1 MGGDFYTYYMLR
13 VIYYEGN
20 RLDQTDCRM
29 DNTIKH
35 HYYPE
40 WSVNEEGEDPSS
52 GGRTLLPFHP
62 EKADRVHRFVAL
74 EREYLDSKLQK
85 YKKSVVFQEGAWI
98 CSPQEVNL
106 YMKVLKENDIP
117 WDKVVFIEKYG
128 DYHRR

>member
-1 MGGDFYTYYMLR
+1 
-13 VIYYEGN
+13 
-20 RLDQTDCRM
+20 M
-29 DNTIKH
+29 DDTIKH

-40 WSVNEEGEDPSS
+40 WSDDEDEEED
-52 GGRTLLPFHP
+52 RNARIVT
-62 EKADRVHRFVAL
+62 L

-85 YKKSVVFQEGAWI
+85 YKKSDVFQEGAWI
-98 CSPQEVNL
+98 CSSQEVNR

>member
-13 VIYYEGN
+13 VIYQGRC
-20 RLDQTDCRM
+20 RLEDADCRM

-40 WSVNEEGEDPSS
+40 WSVDEEGE
-52 GGRTLLPFHP
+52 
-62 EKADRVHRFVAL
+62 DRVHRFVAL

-106 YMKVLKENDIP
+106 YMKVLKENDIQ